1 MNILMTKIEIQFHHP
16 NRKMSYAQANNEM
29 GRKAGINMNTL
40 PSKIWIPTV
49 NQDINPIKGMPEI

>member
-1 MNILMTKIEIQFHHP
+1 MTKIEIQFHHP

-40 PSKIWIPTV
+40 PSKI
-49 NQDINPIKGMPEI
+49 